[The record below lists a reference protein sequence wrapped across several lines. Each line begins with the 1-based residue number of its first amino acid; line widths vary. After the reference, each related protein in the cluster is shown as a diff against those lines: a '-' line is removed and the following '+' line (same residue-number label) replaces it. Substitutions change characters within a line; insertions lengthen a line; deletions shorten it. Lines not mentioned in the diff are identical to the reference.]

1 MNLPDVISILR
12 LEERHDLSEVVEE
25 ATRHLIRLTDPH
37 SGNCIDF
44 SIKDKNRWV
53 TSESCNCKDATKQVR
68 ELTGRAPKKNMKIL
82 AFYGQQQVGKSSAAA
97 AVGRDNHLVVQASF
111 ADPIYRAVSAI
122 LGFDVREVEKET
134 PILCDKSPR
143 QLLQTLGTEWG
154 RGMVGDDIWLK
165 CMEDTL
171 ITHQEAGKRMVVIDD
186 LRFRNEYEFLR
197 GMGATIV
204 RVDRPGLP
212 VPEGRSHPSERDW
225 PEFEPDLTLLNDSR
239 YLSEWKTS
247 VHNAIQAL

>member
-1 MNLPDVISILR
+1 
-12 LEERHDLSEVVEE
+12 
-25 ATRHLIRLTDPH
+25 
-37 SGNCIDF
+37 
-44 SIKDKNRWV
+44 
-53 TSESCNCKDATKQVR
+53 
-68 ELTGRAPKKNMKIL
+68 MKIIS
-82 AFYGQQQVGKSSAAA
+82 FYGPQQAGKSSAAA
-97 AVGRDNHLVVQASF
+97 AVGRDSHLVVQASF